1 MSLLEVSTRFRSFS
15 LDFCLPNCDEE
26 FTLRKAPTSD
36 PWGDVDID
44 SLPSALFRTPYQK
57 HRGKA
62 WKSGLE
68 HEVNI
73 KTWNKRIYTPLKDA
87 EWQFH
92 GTTSTEVAVVLRH
105 RCPDRDGF
113 TYHKVPVD
121 EAHSL
126 GQATLRS
133 AVSALNRNPDVA
145 KTLWARD
152 TKMKLRNRIA
162 NLPSLEW
169 GRAGTSI
176 QLLTLT
182 VYGAV
187 HLTAWNSHFATE
199 TEQWLWRSS
208 AIFLAG
214 TAVISPLVIVVIGC
228 LDKVN
233 FSNQPD
239 SGNWFVRSILY
250 FSYSVALILLFLVVF
265 AGVAAYMFARFFLV
279 IESFVGLR
287 SVPAGVYAL
296 VPWSNYIPHI

>member
-15 LDFCLPNCDEE
+15 ANFFFLPNYD
-26 FTLRKAPTSD
+26 RKFRLWNAPTND
-36 PWGDVDID
+36 PWGDVDTD
-44 SLPSALFRTPYQK
+44 SLPSAVFGADYQK
-57 HRGKA
+57 YRGKA
-62 WKSGLE
+62 RKSGLE
-68 HEVNI
+68 HEVDSE
-73 KTWNKRIYTPLKDA
+73 TWNKRVSTVLKDP

-92 GTTSTEVAVVLRH
+92 GTTLTEVAVVLRH
-105 RCPDRDGF
+105 SCADRDGF

-145 KTLWARD
+145 KTLWERD

-162 NLPSLEW
+162 NLSSLEW
-169 GRAGTSI
+169 GRAGTYI

-187 HLTAWNSHFATE
+187 HLTAWNSHFPTQ

-214 TAVISPLVIVVIGC
+214 TAVISPLVLESVEKMDFKNH
-228 LDKVN
+228 LD
-233 FSNQPD
+233 P
-239 SGNWFVRSILY
+239 GNWFAWWILF
-250 FSYSVALILLFLVVF
+250 FSYSVGLILLFLVVF
-265 AGVAAYMFARFFLV
+265 AGGAAYMFARFFLV
-279 IESFVGLR
+279 IESFIGLR